1 MDKINWEQKID
12 EVDWE
17 NVVNKT
23 FKVIG
28 IVILLPI
35 LFIGMILYDLMK
47 KY

>member
-1 MDKINWEQKID
+1 MNKINWEQKID

-23 FKVIG
+23 FKFIG
-28 IVILLPI
+28 IIILLPI
-35 LFIGMILYDLMK
+35 LFIGMLLHELMK

>member
-23 FKVIG
+23 FKIIG